1 MTDQEKLS
9 QWLEEGKRTIFLGGA
24 GVSTASGIPDFR
36 SAHGLYRQKKE
47 GLSYEEML
55 SHGYFVHHRQEFY
68 DFMRNVMLYPDAKP
82 NPAHYALAKL
92 EREGKLRAVIT
103 QNIDG
108 LHQMAGSKNVIELH
122 GNENRYYCLSCGKTY
137 DMTCVTQTQGIPH
150 CSCGG
155 IIRPD
160 VVLYEESLNEKDLR
174 KAIRYA
180 EETDLMVVAGTSLV
194 VYPVAGLV
202 EYLAPGAKLVILNRD
217 PTPYDSRAD
226 LVIREDLVQVL
237 AHCAG
242 IPVG

>member
-202 EYLAPGAKLVILNRD
+202 EYLTPGAKLVILNRD